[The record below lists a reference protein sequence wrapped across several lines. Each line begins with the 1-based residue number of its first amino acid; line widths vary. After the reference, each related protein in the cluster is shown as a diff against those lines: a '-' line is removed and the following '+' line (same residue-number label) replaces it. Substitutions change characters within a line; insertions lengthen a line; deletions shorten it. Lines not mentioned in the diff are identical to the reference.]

1 MAELTTLARP
11 YARAAFEVAVES
23 ESLGIWSKDLAL
35 VAAVVGKGAVKTA
48 LSLPS
53 LTGEKQAQMVIDLCG
68 DEIGGAVKNFIS
80 ILTDNKRISLMQEI
94 VKMFEALKAVQEKRV
109 DVNVTSAFPLSEG
122 IEAKLTASLKEKLQ
136 RDAVL
141 HSEIDKSLIGGA
153 IIRAGDLVIDGSV
166 RGKLSKLAESMK
178 A

>member
-23 ESLGIWSKDLAL
+23 ESLSAWSKDLDL
-35 VAAVVGKGAVKTA
+35 VSAVVGETVVKAA
-48 LSLPS
+48 LSSPS

-68 DEIGGAVKNFIS
+68 DEISAAAKNFIA
-80 ILTDNKRISLMQEI
+80 ILADNKRIGLMREI
-94 VKMFEALKAVQEKRV
+94 VKLFETLKANQEKKV
-109 DVNVTSAFPLSEG
+109 DVNITSAFELSEG

-136 RDAVL
+136 RDVIL
-141 HSEIDKSLIGGA
+141 HSEIDSTLIGGA

-166 RGKLSKLAESMK
+166 RGKLSKLAEAMK